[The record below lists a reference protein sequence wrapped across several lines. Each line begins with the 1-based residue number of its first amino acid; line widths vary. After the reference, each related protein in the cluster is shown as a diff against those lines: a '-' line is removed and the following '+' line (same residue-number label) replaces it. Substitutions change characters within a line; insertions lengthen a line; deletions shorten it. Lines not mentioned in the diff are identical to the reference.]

1 MLGDAVFELSGKVV
15 YLSNRK
21 NNYQW
26 KQTRSSGTSNA
37 LLESHNKCYCSI
49 LALFCHH
56 PDGSFIYWKKRIGF
70 DSCVQL
76 KRQESLCHESNPG
89 SLLPKASTLP
99 ERNQQCHNQAILAL
113 FFKAQRVEVYR
124 SSNWIHFLAG
134 GGSFTRS
141 TKLTLLNVYWPFSR
155 LFELLTL
162 VNSQDLLPYLP
173 T

>member
-26 KQTRSSGTSNA
+26 MQTRSSGALNA
-37 LLESHNKCYCSI
+37 LLESHNKYYCFI

-99 ERNQQCHNQAILAL
+99 ERNQQCHNLAILQSS
-113 FFKAQRVEVYR
+113 KGR
-124 SSNWIHFLAG
+124 SLSIKQLDPLPCWRWIIYKIDKIDSHQCQ
-134 GGSFTRS
+134 
-141 TKLTLLNVYWPFSR
+141 LTLLQALWASH
-155 LFELLTL
+155 
-162 VNSQDLLPYLP
+162 SC
-173 T
+173 